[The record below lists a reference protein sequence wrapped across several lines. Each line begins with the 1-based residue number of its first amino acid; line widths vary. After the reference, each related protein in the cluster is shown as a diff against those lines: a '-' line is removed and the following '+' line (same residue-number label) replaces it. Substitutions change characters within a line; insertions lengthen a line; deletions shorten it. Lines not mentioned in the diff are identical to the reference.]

1 VFEASGT
8 VVLDS
13 EGLSKLAVGDDRARA
28 YLDSA
33 RARVAAS
40 AITLTE
46 TPRGGPRDA
55 ALHRVL
61 SRITVVPVTAQ
72 IARQA
77 GELLGAAGLSGHRCA
92 IDAVVAATALGLER
106 PIVLLTSDPDDV
118 NRLVEPAGHDGA
130 IDPHRARLPPDA
142 AQGQG
147 GDTGGRD
154 PPPAAAR
161 PRRGPLPGRGRDN
174 AGLRDASWDM

>member
-1 VFEASGT
+1 VAGQRVAAGGT

-13 EGLSKLAVGDDRARA
+13 EGLSKLAAGDARVRG

-33 RARVAAS
+33 RARRARVAVS

-46 TPRGGPRDA
+46 TLRGGPRDA

-77 GELLGAAGLSGHRCA
+77 GELLGATGLSSHRCA
-92 IDAVVAATALGLER
+92 IDAVVAATALGLKR
-106 PIVLLTSDPDDV
+106 PIVLPTSDPDDM
-118 NRLVEPAGHDGA
+118 NRLIEEPD
-130 IDPHRARLPPDA
+130 
-142 AQGQG
+142 
-147 GDTGGRD
+147 
-154 PPPAAAR
+154 R
-161 PRRGPLPGRGRDN
+161 PKAERIVVIRV
-174 AGLRDASWDM
+174 

>member
-1 VFEASGT
+1 MAGQRVAAGGT

-13 EGLSKLAVGDDRARA
+13 EGLSKLAAGDARVRG

-33 RARVAAS
+33 RARRARVAVS

-46 TPRGGPRDA
+46 TLRGGPRDA

-77 GELLGAAGLSGHRCA
+77 GELLGATGLSSHRCA

-106 PIVLLTSDPDDV
+106 PIVLLTSDPDDM
-118 NRLVEPAGHDGA
+118 NRLIEEPD
-130 IDPHRARLPPDA
+130 
-142 AQGQG
+142 
-147 GDTGGRD
+147 
-154 PPPAAAR
+154 R
-161 PRRGPLPGRGRDN
+161 PKADRIVVIRV
-174 AGLRDASWDM
+174 

>member
-1 VFEASGT
+1 MAGQRVAAGGT

-13 EGLSKLAVGDDRARA
+13 EGLSKLAAGDARVRG

-33 RARVAAS
+33 RARRARVAVS

-46 TPRGGPRDA
+46 TLRGGPRDA

-77 GELLGAAGLSGHRCA
+77 GELLGATGLSSHRCA
-92 IDAVVAATALGLER
+92 IDAVVAATALGLKR
-106 PIVLLTSDPDDV
+106 PIVLPTSDPDDM
-118 NRLVEPAGHDGA
+118 NRLIEEPD
-130 IDPHRARLPPDA
+130 
-142 AQGQG
+142 
-147 GDTGGRD
+147 
-154 PPPAAAR
+154 R
-161 PRRGPLPGRGRDN
+161 PKAERIVVIRV
-174 AGLRDASWDM
+174 